1 MIGKIIHHHFYR
13 IFQIQF
19 LSISTFPDKI
29 SIDLKTKDKG
39 EGLSIDS
46 QLLHSKAYGWAKAS
60 ENYLLV
66 RNSLIPE
73 PLVLPETDTQ
83 S

>member
-46 QLLHSKAYGWAKAS
+46 QLLHSKAYG
-60 ENYLLV
+60 
-66 RNSLIPE
+66 
-73 PLVLPETDTQ
+73 
-83 S
+83 